1 MSKTERNQ
9 QLLNW
14 LNNEKRKDEVQLD
27 KSKQDLIKELKGFK
41 KEYLFPEPEKITLW
55 KKLKI
60 LILGK

>member
-1 MSKTERNQ
+1 MSKTDRNQ

-14 LNNEKRKDEVQLD
+14 LNNEKRKDEVQLN

-41 KEYLFPEPEKITLW
+41 KEYLFPKPEKITLW

>member
-1 MSKTERNQ
+1 MSKTDKNQ

-14 LNNEKRKDEVQLD
+14 LNNEKRKDEVQLN

-41 KEYLFPEPEKITLW
+41 KEYLFPKPEKITLW